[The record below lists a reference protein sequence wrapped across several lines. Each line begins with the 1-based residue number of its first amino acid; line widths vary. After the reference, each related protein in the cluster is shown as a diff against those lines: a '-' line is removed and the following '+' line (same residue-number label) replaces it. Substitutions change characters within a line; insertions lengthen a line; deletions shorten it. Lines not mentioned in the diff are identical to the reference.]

1 MPRVTRLPVRRVEAG
16 EWADD
21 EVPADRW
28 PRTLGPVA
36 HLLREGL
43 DLGAATIVVGENG
56 TGKSTI
62 VEGIAEAY
70 GLPAAGGAPRRGR
83 QERTTVLAP
92 ALRVVR
98 DRGAPRFGLFLRSE
112 APEQGHG
119 VVRLRET
126 EAPVAGTRSHEL
138 SHGESFLSSLASR
151 CSEPGLFV
159 LDEPESGL
167 SFSSCLT
174 LVTLLSDLVA
184 DGSQVLVATHSAVI
198 AALPGATILEL
209 DADGLRA
216 TPWAG
221 LDLVRHQRRFLDDP
235 AAYLRHLAG

>member
-1 MPRVTRLPVRRVEAG
+1 MTRLPVRRVEAG
-16 EWADD
+16 EWAED

-28 PRTLGPVA
+28 PGTLAPVA

-43 DLGAATIVVGENG
+43 DLGPATIVVGENG

-83 QERTTVLAP
+83 QERSTTLAP
-92 ALRVVR
+92 ALRLLR

-126 EAPVAGTRSHEL
+126 DGPAPGARSHEL
-138 SHGESFLSSLASR
+138 SHGESFLSALASR

-167 SFSSCLT
+167 SFTSCLT
-174 LVTLLSDLVA
+174 LVTILADLVA
-184 DGSQVLVATHSAVI
+184 DGSQVLVSTHSPVV
-198 AALPGATILEL
+198 AALAGATILEL
-209 DADGLRA
+209 DGDGMRVTAWAD
-216 TPWAG
+216 

-235 AAYLRHLAG
+235 GAYLRHLRD